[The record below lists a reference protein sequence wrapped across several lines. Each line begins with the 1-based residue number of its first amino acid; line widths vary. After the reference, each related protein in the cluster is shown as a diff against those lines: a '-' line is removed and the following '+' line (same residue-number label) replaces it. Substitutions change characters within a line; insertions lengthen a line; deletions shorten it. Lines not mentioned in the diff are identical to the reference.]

1 MECWLDLFTGTTWEE
16 FRKAGAKVSGFRYRR
31 RSLVERIKPGDILL
45 CYLTGVMR
53 WVGALEVVGPSKN
66 TSPIW
71 KEDEFPVR
79 LDVRPLIMLNPEKGV
94 PMDQLNGKV
103 SFFSGPKDA
112 GKFKGF
118 LRGSP
123 ALFEHHEDG
132 EFIIGLLKEA
142 ERNPV
147 IRPID
152 PRKLARRPLYRTKGK
167 VGDKKKEVLVSVP
180 ENVPEK
186 EESNHAL
193 QPSDVT
199 AQELQPSI
207 RDHTEI
213 QYQLLTLGAEMG
225 LDVWVARNDRSR
237 SYQGQTLGALPCMTQ
252 ELPTQFNAATQRTI
266 ELIDVLWLKG
276 NSIVSAFEV
285 ESTTSIYSGL
295 LRMSD
300 LLALQPNLDINL
312 YLVAPDERRDKV
324 EQEILRPTFQLRP
337 KPLHKIC
344 GYLSFSKLI
353 EKVEGIRKLGLAQSL
368 NPEFLKDTAE
378 YFGVEV
384 D

>member
-1 MECWLDLFTGTTWEE
+1 MDYWLDLFTGTTWEE

-31 RSLVERIKPGDILL
+31 RSMVERIKPGDILL

-53 WVGALEVVGPSKN
+53 WVGALEVVGPSKD
-66 TSPIW
+66 TSQIW
-71 KEDEFPVR
+71 KVDDFPAR
-79 LDVRPLIMLNPEKGV
+79 LDVKPILMIDPEKGL
-94 PMDQLNGKV
+94 PMDQLKGKV

-132 EFIIGLLKEA
+132 ELIIGLLKEA
-142 ERNPV
+142 GYNPV

-152 PRKLARRPLYRTKGK
+152 SRKLSRRPLYRTKGK
-167 VGDKKKEVLVSVP
+167 VGDKKKEVLVSIP
-180 ENVPEK
+180 ET
-186 EESNHAL
+186 EESNHEL
-193 QPSDVT
+193 KPLET
-199 AQELQPSI
+199 IEQESPPSI
-207 RDHTEI
+207 RVHTEI

-237 SYQGQTLGALPCMTQ
+237 YYQDRTLGALPHMSQ

-378 YFGVEV
+378 YFGSEE

>member
-1 MECWLDLFTGTTWEE
+1 MDYWLDLFTGTTWEE

-31 RSLVERIKPGDILL
+31 RSMVERIKPGDILL

-53 WVGALEVVGPSKN
+53 WVGGLEVIGPSKDK
-66 TSPIW
+66 SSIW
-71 KEDEFPVR
+71 KDDEFPAR
-79 LDVRPLIMLNPEKGV
+79 LDVRPIMMIDPEKGL

-123 ALFEHHEDG
+123 ALFEHREDG
-132 EFIIGLLKEA
+132 ELIIGLLKEV

-147 IRPID
+147 VRPID
-152 PRKLARRPLYRTKGK
+152 QRKLLRKPFYRTKGK
-167 VGDKKKEVLVSVP
+167 VGDKKKEVLVSIP
-180 ENVPEK
+180 ETEETNLELKPLETVEPE
-186 EESNHAL
+186 S
-193 QPSDVT
+193 P
-199 AQELQPSI
+199 PSI
-207 RDHTEI
+207 RDHTKI
-213 QYQLLTLGAEMG
+213 QFQLLTLGAEMG
-225 LDVWVARNDRSR
+225 LDVWVARNDRSS
-237 SYQGQTLGALPCMTQ
+237 SYQGRTLGALPHMSQ

-337 KPLHKIC
+337 KPLHNIC

-378 YFGVEV
+378 YFGSEE

>member
-1 MECWLDLFTGTTWEE
+1 M
-16 FRKAGAKVSGFRYRR
+16 
-31 RSLVERIKPGDILL
+31 VERIKPGDILL

-53 WVGALEVVGPSKN
+53 WVGGLEVIGPSKDK
-66 TSPIW
+66 SSIW
-71 KEDEFPVR
+71 KDDEFPAR
-79 LDVRPLIMLNPEKGV
+79 LDVRPIMMIDPEKGL

-123 ALFEHHEDG
+123 ALFEHREDG
-132 EFIIGLLKEA
+132 ELIIGLLKEV

-147 IRPID
+147 VRPID
-152 PRKLARRPLYRTKGK
+152 QRKLLRKPFYRTKGK
-167 VGDKKKEVLVSVP
+167 VGDKKKEVLVSIP
-180 ENVPEK
+180 ETEETNLELKPLETVEPE
-186 EESNHAL
+186 S
-193 QPSDVT
+193 P
-199 AQELQPSI
+199 PSI
-207 RDHTEI
+207 RDHTKI
-213 QYQLLTLGAEMG
+213 QFQLLTLGAEMG
-225 LDVWVARNDRSR
+225 LDVWVARNDRSS
-237 SYQGQTLGALPCMTQ
+237 SYQGRTLGALPHMSQ

-337 KPLHKIC
+337 KPLHNIC

-378 YFGVEV
+378 YFGSEE

>member
-1 MECWLDLFTGTTWEE
+1 MNYWIDLFSGTTWEE
-16 FRKAGAKVSGFRYRR
+16 FRNAGAKVSGFRYIR
-31 RSLVERIKPGDILL
+31 RSMVDRIKPGDILI

-53 WVGALEVVGPSKN
+53 WVGALEVVGPSKD
-66 TSPIW
+66 TTQIW
-71 KEDEFPVR
+71 KDDEFPAR
-79 LDVRPLIMLNPEKGV
+79 LDVRPLILLDPEEGL
-94 PMDQLNGKV
+94 PMDLLKGKV
-103 SFFSGPKDA
+103 YFFSGPKDA

-123 ALFEHHEDG
+123 AHFEHHEDG
-132 EFIIGLLKEA
+132 ELLIGLLKEA
-142 ERNPV
+142 ENNPV
-147 IRPID
+147 VRPVD
-152 PRKLARRPLYRTKGK
+152 PRKLSRRPLYRTKSE
-167 VGDKKKEVLVSVP
+167 VGDKKKDVLVSIP
-180 ENVPEK
+180 EPE
-186 EESNHAL
+186 EANHEGHPSEIIELES
-193 QPSDVT
+193 S
-199 AQELQPSI
+199 PSI
-207 RDHTEI
+207 RVHTEI
-213 QYQLLTLGAEMG
+213 QYHLLTLGAEMG
-225 LDVWVARNDRSR
+225 LDVWVARNDRSS
-237 SYQGQTLGALPCMTQ
+237 SYQGRALGSLPRMAQ

-324 EQEILRPTFQLRP
+324 EQEILRPTFLIRA

-353 EKVEGIRKLGLAQSL
+353 EKVEGIRKLGLASSL

-378 YFGVEV
+378 YFGMEE
-384 D
+384 DGN

>member
-1 MECWLDLFTGTTWEE
+1 MMID
-16 FRKAGAKVSGFRYRR
+16 
-31 RSLVERIKPGDILL
+31 
-45 CYLTGVMR
+45 
-53 WVGALEVVGPSKN
+53 
-66 TSPIW
+66 
-71 KEDEFPVR
+71 
-79 LDVRPLIMLNPEKGV
+79 PEKGL

-123 ALFEHHEDG
+123 ALFEHREDG
-132 EFIIGLLKEA
+132 ELIIGLLKEV

-147 IRPID
+147 VRPID
-152 PRKLARRPLYRTKGK
+152 QRKLLRKPFYRTKGK
-167 VGDKKKEVLVSVP
+167 VGDKKKEVLVSIP
-180 ENVPEK
+180 ETEETNLELKPLETVEPE
-186 EESNHAL
+186 S
-193 QPSDVT
+193 P
-199 AQELQPSI
+199 PSI
-207 RDHTEI
+207 RDHTKI
-213 QYQLLTLGAEMG
+213 QFQLLTLGAEMG
-225 LDVWVARNDRSR
+225 LDVWVARNDRSS
-237 SYQGQTLGALPCMTQ
+237 SYQGRTLGALPHMSQ

-337 KPLHKIC
+337 KPLHNIC

-378 YFGVEV
+378 YFGSEE

>member
-1 MECWLDLFTGTTWEE
+1 MDYWLDLFTGTTWEE
-16 FRKAGAKVSGFRYRR
+16 FRNAGAKVSGFRYRR
-31 RSLVERIKPGDILL
+31 RSMVERIKPGDILL

-53 WVGALEVVGPSKN
+53 WVGALEVVGPSKD
-66 TSPIW
+66 TSQIW
-71 KEDEFPVR
+71 KDDEFPAR
-79 LDVRPLIMLNPEKGV
+79 LDVRPLIMLGPEKGL
-94 PMDQLNGKV
+94 PMDQLKGKV

-123 ALFEHHEDG
+123 ALFDHHEDG
-132 EFIIGLLKEA
+132 VFITGLLEEA
-142 ERNPV
+142 EHNPIV
-147 IRPID
+147 RPVD
-152 PRKLARRPLYRTKGK
+152 PRKLSRRPLYRTKGN
-167 VGDKKKEVLVSVP
+167 VGDKKKEVLVSIP
-180 ENVPEK
+180 EP
-186 EESNHAL
+186 EESNHEL
-193 QPSDVT
+193 LPSEIV
-199 AQELQPSI
+199 EPESPPSI
-207 RDHTEI
+207 RVHTEI
-213 QYQLLTLGAEMG
+213 QYHLLTLGAEMG
-225 LDVWVARNDRSR
+225 LDVWVARNDRSS
-237 SYQGQTLGALPCMTQ
+237 SYEGRTLGALPHMSQ

-378 YFGVEV
+378 YFGLEV

>member
-1 MECWLDLFTGTTWEE
+1 MDYWLDLFTGTTWEE

-31 RSLVERIKPGDILL
+31 RSMVVRIKPGDILL

-53 WVGALEVVGPSKN
+53 WVGALEVVGPSKDN
-66 TSPIW
+66 SSIW
-71 KEDEFPVR
+71 KDDEFPAR
-79 LDVRPLIMLNPEKGV
+79 LDVRPIIMIDPEKGL
-94 PMDQLNGKV
+94 PMDQLKGRV

-123 ALFEHHEDG
+123 ALFEHREDG
-132 EFIIGLLKEA
+132 ELIIGLLKEV

-147 IRPID
+147 VRPID
-152 PRKLARRPLYRTKGK
+152 QRKLLRKPFYRTKGK
-167 VGDKKKEVLVSVP
+167 VGDNKKEVLVSIP
-180 ENVPEK
+180 ETEETNLELKPLETVEPE
-186 EESNHAL
+186 SH
-193 QPSDVT
+193 
-199 AQELQPSI
+199 PSI
-207 RDHTEI
+207 RDHTKI
-213 QYQLLTLGAEMG
+213 QFQLLTLGAEMG
-225 LDVWVARNDRSR
+225 LDVWVARNDRSS
-237 SYQGQTLGALPCMTQ
+237 SYQGRALGALPHMSQ

-378 YFGVEV
+378 YFGSEE

>member
-1 MECWLDLFTGTTWEE
+1 MDYWLDLFTGTTWEE

-31 RSLVERIKPGDILL
+31 RSMVERIKPGDILL

-53 WVGALEVVGPSKN
+53 WIGALEVIGPSKDK
-66 TSPIW
+66 SSIW
-71 KEDEFPVR
+71 KHDEFPAR
-79 LDVRPLIMLNPEKGV
+79 LDVRPLIMLDPEKGL
-94 PMDQLNGKV
+94 PMDQLSGKV

-123 ALFEHHEDG
+123 ALFEHQEDG
-132 EFIIGLLKEA
+132 KLIIALLKEA
-142 ERNPV
+142 ELNQVVRPV
-147 IRPID
+147 D
-152 PRKLARRPLYRTKGK
+152 PRKLMRRPLYKTKNK
-167 VGDKKKEVLVSVP
+167 VGNNKKEVLVSIP
-180 ENVPEK
+180 ET
-186 EESNHAL
+186 EESTHES
-193 QPSDVT
+193 QPLEIIEP
-199 AQELQPSI
+199 ELTPSV
-207 RDHTEI
+207 RDHTKI
-213 QYQLLTLGAEMG
+213 QYHLLTLGAEMG
-225 LDVWVARNDRSR
+225 LNVWVARNDRSR
-237 SYQGQTLGALPCMTQ
+237 TYQGQLLGSLPQMSQ
-252 ELPTQFNAATQRTI
+252 ELPTQFNTATQRTI

-300 LLALQPNLDINL
+300 LLALQPNLDISL

-353 EKVEGIRKLGLAQSL
+353 EKADGIRKLGLASSL

-378 YFGVEV
+378 YFGLEEI
-384 D
+384 